1 MRINRN
7 STIVGSLPVQMGI
20 VILLTML
27 ILLAGCSK
35 QQEELINNGD
45 GYERVRLVMTAN
57 GTDIG
62 IETLTMK
69 RFAELVE
76 EASGGNVHI
85 ELYPN
90 DELTGGNTNEAVRSL
105 TEGAVDLGAYVSGTM
120 SLLDPRLE
128 VATIPWSF
136 SSYQEARHVIDD
148 TGGAYYAKVLSEYG
162 LVYLGST
169 HNAMRQLTSNRN
181 PMRTPEDLHGMRIR
195 VLGGEVYRLF
205 FAALGAEP
213 VPLGWSE
220 LNIAIRQGV
229 IEGQENGFFLM
240 KSGHL
245 NEIQKYMTVWNYLYE
260 NYLFVANRK
269 VFDQL
274 EPKTQA
280 LLRDKMKEACE
291 WSRDYLEAEE
301 KKIRAQFAA
310 DGLEIIDLTPAEL
323 GVFKEKVSPLREK
336 LKAKYGA
343 EACKAFR
350 IDMDKSGSG
359 KRAEVQGAS
368 ELLAK
373 SVLDPKPLTLDP
385 SKAGDGK

>member
-1 MRINRN
+1 MRHRLIF
-7 STIVGSLPVQMGI
+7 V
-20 VILLTML
+20 L
-27 ILLAGCSK
+27 ILVTALFTGCTPQRK
-35 QQEELINNGD
+35 EPQKTGEE
-45 GYERVRLVMTAN
+45 YEKVRLVMTAN

-62 IETLTMK
+62 IETLTAR
-69 RFAELVE
+69 RFSKLVS
-76 EASGGNVHI
+76 EASGGNVYI
-85 ELYPN
+85 EFYPN

-136 SSYQEARHVIDD
+136 SSYQEARQVIDD
-148 TGGAYYAKVLSEYG
+148 TGGEYYAKVLSEYG

-181 PMRTPEDLHGMRIR
+181 PMRTPEDLNHMRIR

-205 FAALGAEP
+205 FSALGAEP

-240 KSGHL
+240 RSGHL

-269 VFDQL
+269 TFDQL

-280 LLRDKMKEACE
+280 LLREKMREACE
-291 WSRDYLEAEE
+291 WSRDYLESEE
-301 KKIRAQFAA
+301 KKIRKDFAA
-310 DGLEIIDLTPAEL
+310 DGLEIIDLTPEEL
-323 GVFKEKVSPLREK
+323 AVFKAQVRPLREK
-336 LKAKYGA
+336 LKEKYGE
-343 EACKAFR
+343 EACKAFY
-350 IDMDKSGSG
+350 IDM
-359 KRAEVQGAS
+359 E
-368 ELLAK
+368 
-373 SVLDPKPLTLDP
+373 KPH
-385 SKAGDGK
+385 KEADGK

>member
-1 MRINRN
+1 MRRCLASIFFLL
-7 STIVGSLPVQMGI
+7 IMLF
-20 VILLTML
+20 ILN
-27 ILLAGCSK
+27 GCSK
-35 QQEELINNGD
+35 QHDESKKNGEV
-45 GYERVRLVMTAN
+45 YENVRLVMTAN

-62 IETLTMK
+62 IETLTA
-69 RFAELVE
+69 RHFVELVD

-85 ELYPN
+85 EFYPN

-105 TEGAVDLGAYVSGTM
+105 TEGSVDLGAYVSGTM

-136 SSYQEARHVIDD
+136 SSYQEARQIIDD
-148 TGGAYYAKVLSEYG
+148 TGGDYYAKVLSNYG

-169 HNAMRQLTSNRN
+169 HNGMRQLTSNRN
-181 PMRTPEDLHGMRIR
+181 SIRTPKDLSGMKIR
-195 VLGGEVYRLF
+195 VLGGEVYRLLF
-205 FAALGAEP
+205 STLGAEP

-240 KSGHL
+240 RSGHL

-269 VFDQL
+269 TFDQL
-274 EPKTQA
+274 EPKTQG
-280 LLRDKMKEACE
+280 LLREKMREACE
-291 WSRDYLEAEE
+291 WGRDYLEMEE

-310 DGLEIIDLTPAEL
+310 DGLEIIDLTPEEL
-323 GVFKEKVSPLREK
+323 ENFKAQVRPLREK
-336 LKAKYGA
+336 LKEKYGE

-350 IDMDKSGSG
+350 IDMEKKYKD
-359 KRAEVQGAS
+359 
-368 ELLAK
+368 
-373 SVLDPKPLTLDP
+373 
-385 SKAGDGK
+385 GDGK